1 VAQAR
6 PRAAQARLPPAPC
19 VRWLRRSTPAL
30 VGALLCEG
38 RGGLNRLCAAFMLA
52 LSSSAGGVSAL
63 LLYGQRYLHWDV
75 GKIGLYVALFAV
87 ATGTMILCNTLMLP
101 RLLARCGRPP
111 PHDLS
116 MVRRASLG
124 PPPCS
129 PLLPR

>member
-1 VAQAR
+1 M
-6 PRAAQARLPPAPC
+6 
-19 VRWLRRSTPAL
+19 
-30 VGALLCEG
+30 GALLCEG

-75 GKIGLYVALFAV
+75 GKIGLYVALLAV